1 MAVVPRKRRG
11 GVITYYV
18 ATSWEGGQHWERVG
32 HNKREAEQVNRDRLK
47 QVKDGSFK
55 PGRLTDAASVESYA
69 KAWLKTRT
77 NRARDNDE
85 QLLTDH
91 VLSVRSFAELRMG
104 EVRPRHVLQLIT
116 DIRSAGKLAEKTIAL
131 ALGLV
136 RVLFRDAVIDET
148 IQATPYVVP
157 RGKLTRA
164 GKTRSPYTPS
174 EVAKLTSSLV
184 PERDRMWALLALLT
198 GCRCGEVCGLTWG
211 DLDEAPVPLAALK
224 VERQYD
230 GAVTKTGRSRVV
242 PVHPSLHINLVAWR
256 IRWSL
261 HFLRTPQ
268 PTDPIVPA
276 LDGTPMTK
284 SSAYKGWRRAC
295 KAAGVTNRTV
305 HSTRHTFITLT
316 RRGGADISIVER
328 ITHNPKGTI
337 IDVYNH
343 RDWADFCAAVL
354 CLQIGDPNGST
365 NNQRKEHDPG
375 APGPGRAPDPVLH
388 LRTPAGAPAGRVTPD
403 RGAGQ
408 GDGREAPVEPGN
420 DSGTAEAFGGEGL
433 LRPGQ
438 AGEIDE
444 LIERSSLGEP
454 AARLLR
460 QQAPRELVERVLAR
474 ADELSSLSQSLDVD
488 TREPVI
494 ASSSSRT
501 RTVATGCPDLG
512 SVVRVDQRGQVERAR
527 AAGLL
532 GVREP
537 LGAEQ
542 GLTKTDA
549 SLPGSAS
556 RERQPERESGAEFG
570 RQTRTIR
577 VAPSGADSGQ
587 PYSRAALSL
596 FAEACELGVA

>member
-91 VLSVRSFAELRMG
+91 VLSVRSFADLRIG
-104 EVRPRHVLQLIT
+104 DVRPRHVLQLIT
-116 DIRSAGKLAEKTIAL
+116 DIRAAGKLAEKTIAL

-136 RVLFRDAVIDET
+136 RVMFRDAVIDET

-164 GKTRSPYTPS
+164 GKTRSPYTPA
-174 EVAKLTSSLV
+174 EVAKLTSDLV
-184 PERDRMWALLALLT
+184 PERDRVWATLALLT

-211 DLDEAPVPLAALK
+211 DLNGDPEPLNSLT

-230 GAVTKTGRSRVV
+230 GAVTKTGRARVV
-242 PVHPSLHINLVAWR
+242 PVHPILRGALDSWLA
-256 IRWSL
+256 RWSL
-261 HFLRTPQ
+261 HFLRHPTL
-268 PTDPIVPA
+268 TDPIVPA

-343 RDWADFCAAVL
+343 RDWADFCAAVM
-354 CLQIGDPNGST
+354 CLKVGQET
-365 NNQRKEHDPG
+365 
-375 APGPGRAPDPVLH
+375 PGPSGPTAPSDASTGP
-388 LRTPAGAPAGRVTPD
+388 
-403 RGAGQ
+403 
-408 GDGREAPVEPGN
+408 
-420 DSGTAEAFGGEGL
+420 GEGL
-433 LRPGQ
+433 SAVVPCG
-438 AGEIDE
+438 GE
-444 LIERSSLGEP
+444 SG
-454 AARLLR
+454 A
-460 QQAPRELVERVLAR
+460 
-474 ADELSSLSQSLDVD
+474 LSQPLDVD
-488 TREPVI
+488 TREPLFGG
-494 ASSSSRT
+494 SSSRT
-501 RTVATGCPDLG
+501 RTVVTTAPY
-512 SVVRVDQRGQVERAR
+512 VDSWGGQEQRELIEHLRE
-527 AAGLL
+527 AGLL
-532 GVREP
+532 GVRER
-537 LGAEQ
+537 LGARQ
-542 GLTKTDA
+542 DY
-549 SLPGSAS
+549 PGAA
-556 RERQPERESGAEFG
+556 RNKAGGELRIGDDNPFETPRGTG
-570 RQTRTIR
+570 
-577 VAPSGADSGQ
+577 
-587 PYSRAALSL
+587 YSRAALSL
-596 FAEACELGVA
+596 FAEACSLGVA